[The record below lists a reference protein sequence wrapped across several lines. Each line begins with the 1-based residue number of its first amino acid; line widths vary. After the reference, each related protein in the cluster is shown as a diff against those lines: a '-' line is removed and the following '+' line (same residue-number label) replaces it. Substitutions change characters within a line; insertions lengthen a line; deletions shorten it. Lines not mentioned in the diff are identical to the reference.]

1 MKTNILLL
9 ALCLLLFSC
18 RKDASDQLLWQCD
31 NSQVLDSAATSTQI
45 VGSWRLVQ
53 QRLGSSGEV
62 VTTDKSVIVT
72 FNSDSTFT
80 VLENSSVTTQGHWGL
95 YKFSSN
101 SWALDLTA
109 ASPYLYGIISFCDN
123 KVLFTDSV
131 VDGNDNLFEK
141 TD

>member
-31 NSQVLDSAATSTQI
+31 KSQVLDSAAISTQI

-53 QRLGSSGEV
+53 QRLGSNGEV
-62 VTTDKSVIVT
+62 ATTDNSIIVT

-80 VLENSSVTTQGHWGL
+80 VLENSSVTTQGNWGL

-101 SWALDLTA
+101 SWALDLTS

>member
-1 MKTNILLL
+1 MKPNILLL

-31 NSQVLDSAATSTQI
+31 NSQVLDSAAISTQI

-53 QRLGSSGEV
+53 QRLGSNGEV
-62 VTTDKSVIVT
+62 ATTDNSIIVA

-80 VLENSSVTTQGHWGL
+80 VLENSSVTTQGNWGL

-101 SWALDLTA
+101 SWALDLTS